1 MQAVP
6 QPSPSPKACRWA
18 CQLLSKR
25 QSSVTRGQAFLS
37 FWNNFQTLNSMAYIK
52 EKDQSSKSHCTGRK
66 TWHTLRPPRS
76 PAPGLGFLPARVHC
90 PRLLEPRPQHA
101 AQTSPTQGC
110 REDTEQGAPGNGWTQ
125 PQPPSQGLGTTAAA
139 PGPAAPSPTQTNG
152 EAGTGWRVPL
162 TVYFQRNDFSSW
174 GPEEGN

>member
-6 QPSPSPKACRWA
+6 QPSPSPMACRWA

-52 EKDQSSKSHCTGRK
+52 EKDQSSKSHCAGRK

-76 PAPGLGFLPARVHC
+76 PAPGLGLLPARVHC
-90 PRLLEPRPQHA
+90 PRLPEPWPQHA
-101 AQTSPTQGC
+101 AQPSPTQGC
-110 REDTEQGAPGNGWTQ
+110 REDTEQGPEETGGRSHSPEPRPWDHCSGTQ
-125 PQPPSQGLGTTAAA
+125 SCCPQPDPDPWGGRA
-139 PGPAAPSPTQTNG
+139 
-152 EAGTGWRVPL
+152 GWRVPL
-162 TVYFQRNDFSSW
+162 IVYFQRNDFSSR